1 MTYHTFELK
10 IKEIVKII
18 IFSIIHS
25 FPFLSTRKIKKKK
38 YQICYLKT
46 RNNEIYFDIS
56 FFLFIITKN

>member
-25 FPFLSTRKIKKKK
+25 FPFLSTRKIKKKNIK
-38 YQICYLKT
+38 YVI
-46 RNNEIYFDIS
+46 
-56 FFLFIITKN
+56 